1 MLLSPIASTV
11 VAMLLLVLALALSL
25 HYVSGGLHA
34 HGPILSPESWYP
46 STGHLVMTM
55 MMDILLTVLGE
66 DLVVFYLSFELMLL
80 VMYSSI
86 ATH

>member
-1 MLLSPIASTV
+1 
-11 VAMLLLVLALALSL
+11 MLLLVLALALSL

-34 HGPILSPESWYP
+34 HGPILSPEPWDP

-80 VMYSSI
+80 VMYSAI

>member
-1 MLLSPIASTV
+1 
-11 VAMLLLVLALALSL
+11 
-25 HYVSGGLHA
+25 
-34 HGPILSPESWYP
+34 
-46 STGHLVMTM
+46 MTM